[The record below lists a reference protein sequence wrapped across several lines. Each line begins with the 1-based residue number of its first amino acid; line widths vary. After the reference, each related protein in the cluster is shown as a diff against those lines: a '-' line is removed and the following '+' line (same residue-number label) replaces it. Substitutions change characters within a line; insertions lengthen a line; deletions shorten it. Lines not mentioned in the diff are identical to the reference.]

1 MLHFLSPTATPTPAQ
16 VRALERVSES
26 WVPHASWGEE
36 LRPQRGPESPPVPG
50 GRSSRS
56 SAPLPWARRAGPAS
70 GSGPDVPEAEMVGRG
85 PRRANLTDPAAAFTG
100 QGCPSEK
107 NEDDGWTPGRG
118 GESPCRGEG
127 EKTGAA
133 VRKGPAWPGLGLR
146 RPRASAQLVPA
157 PRLPPDLCAAS
168 AGAAGHAAG
177 PETGRRGGGQGASA
191 GHGQRGGQGPSG
203 VGGRLCRPGPQKV
216 TATGPRTTA

>member
-1 MLHFLSPTATPTPAQ
+1 MLHFLSPTATPTPQ

-107 NEDDGWTPGRG
+107 NEDDGWTPGLAGKAPAEVR
-118 GESPCRGEG
+118 ERRRAQPCG
-127 EKTGAA
+127 
-133 VRKGPAWPGLGLR
+133 KGRLGLASGCADLEPLCSSSPHHASLQTSVR
-146 RPRASAQLVPA
+146 HRPGQLATQQGQRPGAGVVVRERAPGMDREEGRA
-157 PRLPPDLCAAS
+157 PLGW
-168 AGAAGHAAG
+168 AGACADQAL
-177 PETGRRGGGQGASA
+177 RR
-191 GHGQRGGQGPSG
+191 
-203 VGGRLCRPGPQKV
+203 
-216 TATGPRTTA
+216 